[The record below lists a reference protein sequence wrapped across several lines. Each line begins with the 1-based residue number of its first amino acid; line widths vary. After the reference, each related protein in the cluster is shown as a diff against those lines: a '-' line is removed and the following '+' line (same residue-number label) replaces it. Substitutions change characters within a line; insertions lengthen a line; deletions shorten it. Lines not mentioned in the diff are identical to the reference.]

1 MKVESEDANPLSDE
15 LLVGTERL
23 TDTRATVT
31 SFSKTHTYITLNIR
45 LNLCAFG
52 IVFIFTQLIF
62 HTIQCFQAFFS

>member
-31 SFSKTHTYITLNIR
+31 SFSKTHIHTL
-45 LNLCAFG
+45 L
-52 IVFIFTQLIF
+52 
-62 HTIQCFQAFFS
+62 